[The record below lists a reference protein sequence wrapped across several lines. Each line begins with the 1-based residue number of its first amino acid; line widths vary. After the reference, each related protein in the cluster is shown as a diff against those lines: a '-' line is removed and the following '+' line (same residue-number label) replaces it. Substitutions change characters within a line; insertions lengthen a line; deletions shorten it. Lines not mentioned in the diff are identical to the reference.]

1 MHAWNRFGLCWM
13 VCLMLASACTTLPQK
28 GEKPKLTAEQMQQMG
43 ENYLAAGDTGLALQ
57 YLTMAEEKKPGD
69 PVIQFDLG
77 MAYWARG
84 LTGEA
89 ITRFERALAL
99 KPEYPESSNA
109 LGVLYAQN
117 REYDK
122 AREELHKALANPFY
136 QTPYFA
142 LFNLGLIDEK
152 LGNPKA
158 ALENYERAVRMQ
170 QAYAAPYLRMGIIRE
185 QMGDLSGAMQ
195 NYNKAIQYNPN
206 MAEAMLRIGLLQYQ
220 AKDFAAARETFSQVI
235 RISPDSGFAL
245 EAKKYLEMM
254 PARDEPAVQRP
265 SAKGGRRG
273 LPKD

>member
-1 MHAWNRFGLCWM
+1 MRGWNRFSLCWV
-13 VCLMLASACTTLPQK
+13 VCLMLAPACTTLPPK

-69 PVIQFDLG
+69 AVIQFDLG

-84 LTGEA
+84 LPGEA
-89 ITRFERALAL
+89 ITRFKKALAL
-99 KPEYPESSNA
+99 KPEYPEASNA

-122 AREELHKALANPFY
+122 AREELRKALANPFY

-195 NYNKAIQYNPN
+195 NYHKAIQYNPN

-220 AKDFAAARETFSQVI
+220 AKAFAAARETFSQVI
-235 RISPDSGFAL
+235 RISPDSSFAL
-245 EAKKYLEMM
+245 EANKYLETM
-254 PARDEPAVQRP
+254 PASNEPAAQRP
-265 SAKGGRRG
+265 SARGGRRG
-273 LPKD
+273 LPKN